1 MKYSLSCATCVAI
14 TAAAPLHAQP
24 APLKAGVP
32 VQTQPPPLKTA
43 EPLQAAPL
51 PGAPPADTAA
61 LGYARQIAEVMLS
74 PERRQEITQGLTQAV
89 MTQIRSSAVG
99 QSSDPG
105 LRRIMDDF
113 LAKVPGQ
120 LRPVGERHMPWI
132 TDAMAQAYA
141 HQYSVDELRQISEF
155 AKTPA
160 GAHFVARG
168 LTVLSDPG
176 VVRANQTFYNDA
188 LQAANVGTPQLRTS
202 ILDYLNKHPDVAR
215 QVQAQAQAQQQKG
228 QQPQQGKP
236 PR

>member
-1 MKYSLSCATCVAI
+1 MKFSFACAACVAMI
-14 TAAAPLHAQP
+14 AAAPLHAQP
-24 APLKAGVP
+24 APLKSGAP
-32 VQTQPPPLKTA
+32 LQTQPPPLKTA

-51 PGAPPADTAA
+51 PGTPPADTAA

-89 MTQIRSSAVG
+89 TTQIRSSAVG

-113 LAKVPGQ
+113 LAKVPEQ
-120 LRPVGERHMPWI
+120 LLPVGERHLPWI

-160 GAHFVARG
+160 GAHFVSRG

-176 VVRANQTFYNDA
+176 VVRANQAFFNDA
-188 LQAANVGTPQLRTS
+188 LQAASVRAPQLRTS
-202 ILDYLNKHPDVAR
+202 ILDYLTKHPDVAR
-215 QVQAQAQAQQQKG
+215 QVQAQAQAKQQPG
-228 QQPQQGKP
+228 QQPQQAKP
-236 PR
+236 PH